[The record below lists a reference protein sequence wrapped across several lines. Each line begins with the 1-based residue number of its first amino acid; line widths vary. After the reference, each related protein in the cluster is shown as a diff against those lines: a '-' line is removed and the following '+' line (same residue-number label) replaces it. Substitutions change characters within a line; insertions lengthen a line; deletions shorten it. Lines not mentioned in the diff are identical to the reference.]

1 MESKKEIEVLME
13 RIKYLE
19 GIIQDN
25 VKDINPDDI
34 KEWSEEEVI
43 HTIEDKD
50 RIILHLKE
58 RIKEIQKG
66 ITVDPWYDQGGIYDR
81 SDIEEM
87 REWDVILMDGL
98 DRLDEDEKD
107 HTAVRSID

>member
-1 MESKKEIEVLME
+1 METNKREIEVLVE

-19 GIIQDN
+19 GVIQDN

-43 HTIEDKD
+43 STIENKD
-50 RIILHLKE
+50 NLIQHLKE
-58 RIKEIQKG
+58 RIKDIQKG
-66 ITVDPWYDQGGIYDR
+66 ITVDDVYDQ

-87 REWDVILMDGL
+87 RIWDDTLMDGL
-98 DRLDEDEKD
+98 DDDIKTE
-107 HTAVRSID
+107 IDKR

>member
-1 MESKKEIEVLME
+1 METNNKREIEVLVE

-19 GIIQDN
+19 GVIQDN

-43 HTIEDKD
+43 STIENKD
-50 RIILHLKE
+50 NLIQYLKE
-58 RIKEIQKG
+58 RIKDLQKG
-66 ITVDPWYDQGGIYDR
+66 ITVDDVYDR

-87 REWDVILMDGL
+87 RIWDSTLMDGL
-98 DRLDEDEKD
+98 DDDIKTENKER
-107 HTAVRSID
+107 

>member
-1 MESKKEIEVLME
+1 MESNNHEVEVLVE

-19 GIIQDN
+19 GVIQDN

-43 HTIEDKD
+43 STIENKD
-50 RIILHLKE
+50 NLIQHLKE
-58 RIKEIQKG
+58 RIKELQKG
-66 ITVDPWYDQGGIYDR
+66 ITVDDVYYQ

-87 REWDVILMDGL
+87 RIWDSTLMDGL
-98 DRLDEDEKD
+98 DDDQETENKE
-107 HTAVRSID
+107 

>member
-1 MESKKEIEVLME
+1 MKANKKEIEVLME

-25 VKDINPDDI
+25 IKDINPDDI

-58 RIKEIQKG
+58 RIKEIQRG
-66 ITVDPWYDQGGIYDR
+66 ITVDEWYDQSDR
-81 SDIEEM
+81 EEM
-87 REWDVILMDGL
+87 ALWDTTLMDGL
-98 DRLDEDEKD
+98 DDDEESD
-107 HTAVRSID
+107 AVRSID

>member
-1 MESKKEIEVLME
+1 MGSINKEVEILLE

-19 GIIQDN
+19 SIIQDN

-34 KEWSEEEVI
+34 KEWSEDNI
-43 HTIEDKD
+43 ISTIEDKD
-50 RIILHLKE
+50 KIILHLKE

-66 ITVDPWYDQGGIYDR
+66 VTIDPWYDH

-87 REWDVILMDGL
+87 KIWDATLMDGL
-98 DRLDEDEKD
+98 DRLDEDEIETD
-107 HTAVRSID
+107 AVRSID

>member
-1 MESKKEIEVLME
+1 METNNKREIEVLVE

-19 GIIQDN
+19 GVIQDN

-43 HTIEDKD
+43 STIENKD
-50 RIILHLKE
+50 NLIQHLKE
-58 RIKEIQKG
+58 RIKDIQKG
-66 ITVDPWYDQGGIYDR
+66 ITVDDVYDQ

-87 REWDVILMDGL
+87 RIWDDTLMDGL
-98 DRLDEDEKD
+98 DDDIKTE
-107 HTAVRSID
+107 IDKR